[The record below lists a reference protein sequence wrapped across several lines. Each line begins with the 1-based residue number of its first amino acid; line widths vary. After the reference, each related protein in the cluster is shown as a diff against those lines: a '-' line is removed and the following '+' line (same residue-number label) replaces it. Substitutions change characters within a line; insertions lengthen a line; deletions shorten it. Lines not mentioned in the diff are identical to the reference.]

1 MKFSNTAPYHLSNY
15 EVLNHFLALKADNDE
30 LQELQARYKKRND
43 AFLKKKYPIP
53 EDDLDEDGKP
63 MRRNRKGKKAAV
75 QEEEEEIVTE
85 EESRREQIAVRRG
98 ISDELVW
105 MTDSVINYIC
115 SDLCQTSRQSPEGI
129 EQLIHSLQRRDLVKA
144 EVLQIVNLAPSDA
157 AELYC
162 VIEDAETR
170 FGYET
175 NDVLDAVRADVASSL
190 LPEAPEHL
198 QHYVS
203 AAQTAGVGS
212 GHGAAYYEGDE
223 EEYGHEELDQFVH
236 EAEWGAGKEVG
247 VGDEEEDPME

>member
-1 MKFSNTAPYHLSNY
+1 MSQSTELIPTLQFSNTAPYHLSNY

-105 MTDSVINYIC
+105 MTDSVCSRHWNY
-115 SDLCQTSRQSPEGI
+115 SRRTELMPGN
-129 EQLIHSLQRRDLVKA
+129 QLPLQ
-144 EVLQIVNLAPSDA
+144 
-157 AELYC
+157 
-162 VIEDAETR
+162 
-170 FGYET
+170 
-175 NDVLDAVRADVASSL
+175 
-190 LPEAPEHL
+190 
-198 QHYVS
+198 
-203 AAQTAGVGS
+203 
-212 GHGAAYYEGDE
+212 
-223 EEYGHEELDQFVH
+223 
-236 EAEWGAGKEVG
+236 
-247 VGDEEEDPME
+247 